1 MNIAI
6 LSYEYPHETGFG
18 GIGTYSYYHARALV
32 KLGHTVHVF
41 AGSTRIGVFH
51 SEHDGVRVTRLKDE
65 GWVHRLLRPA
75 RASECWWFHNR
86 VETAYAQF
94 LAMRAALDSEV
105 FDVVEAPECGGD
117 AAVVSTLLPVRVAI
131 RFHSPAR
138 LIMSTY
144 QTTKLDRRLT
154 AFVEQIAIRRAHVR
168 TACSQFLADQT
179 TALMGVPPPVH
190 VVPNGID
197 LELFDQDE
205 GVGVREQFGL
215 PRDAVIVLFANR
227 LEERKGIHLIYDM
240 AVRVMKRHGQVH
252 FVLAGR
258 DLFGYVANN
267 VLPKIQA
274 EGLGDRFHVLGPL
287 ELASVRA
294 LLKHS
299 DIFLLPSVWENC
311 PYSCIEAMAARR
323 AIVSSDCGGM
333 PELIADRQNGL
344 LARNGDAASFAE
356 RLEELIEDTALRERL
371 GTAARAAVEDRL
383 TDVVVA
389 RRLAELYRGA
399 VCAR

>member
-1 MNIAI
+1 
-6 LSYEYPHETGFG
+6 
-18 GIGTYSYYHARALV
+18 V
-32 KLGHTVHVF
+32 
-41 AGSTRIGVFH
+41 
-51 SEHDGVRVTRLKDE
+51 KDE

-75 RASECWWFHNR
+75 RAQHCWWFNNR

-94 LAMRAALDSEV
+94 LAMRAALGSEV

-117 AAVVSTLLPVRVAI
+117 AAAVSTLLPVRVAI

-154 AFVEQIAIRRAHVR
+154 AFVEQIAIRRAHIR

-197 LELFDQDE
+197 LELFDRDE
-205 GVGVREQFGL
+205 EGDARDRFGL
-215 PRDAVIVLFANR
+215 PRDGVVVLFANR
-227 LEERKGIHLIYDM
+227 LEERKGIHLIHDI
-240 AVRVMKRHGQVH
+240 ALRVMKRHGHVH

-258 DLFGYVANN
+258 DLFGYVAEN
-267 VLPKIQA
+267 VLPKIEA
-274 EGLGDRFHVLGPL
+274 EGLATRFHVLGSL
-287 ELASVRA
+287 DLSSVRA
-294 LLKHS
+294 LLKVS
-299 DIFLLPSVWENC
+299 DIFLLPSLWENC

-333 PELIADRQNGL
+333 PELIADRGNGL
-344 LARNGDAASFAE
+344 LAQNGDAASFAD
-356 RLEELIEDTALRERL
+356 RLEELVEDTALRERL
-371 GTAARAAVEDRL
+371 GAAARATVEHRL
-383 TDVVVA
+383 TDMAVA
-389 RRLAELYRGA
+389 RRIAELYRGA
-399 VCAR
+399 LSAQ